1 MLRERKRDAYIVD
14 AMLKQRMWAQDQYD
28 SSAETE
34 PAVSPPP
41 SPMREDSDDDK
52 MDEVPLSPAEGIALR
67 ESLAL
72 YDYRVK
78 KGPPESIADF
88 ILEMLVART
97 AFLHKRG
104 QVSQPL
110 LDSVVLAVNK
120 LRLDPEFLPSM
131 TPEQR
136 DALLRADVT
145 FRPGTF
151 EKDHGLGKITTGAVA
166 TGVAY
171 EDKQYG
177 LYIANLPRMPY
188 LDPNNDILPN
198 HWIDAPN
205 TLPGEYMI
213 WYARFLYN
221 SVDKRDVGAGLA
233 CAAGLAAGLPGMAT
247 AGAGAILRIVLG
259 RGGGHSKTA
268 LVTSGSSG
276 VAMVTSFGMA
286 RKMALKKL
294 KKSFAS
300 QDEIVNALYDII
312 TTRLRSVTRAK
323 NMLASKVLDWN
334 NSGAF
339 NLYLSMVESAGFL
352 GVGTHWITFLLMKK
366 WFYSTH
372 RLENFLSFNTKED
385 ARHWVA
391 DLTLRIN
398 QLYSRATAI
407 RYAGNLERCR
417 RLLLDIER
425 ARRTINDSHA
435 PPGQGR
441 TLAKQAEDVSNFIKK
456 MRKFERFYKR
466 FARAQG
472 AYPQHMRFEPQNRP
486 EDYMINHLGEY
497 VGDGWHLSDEDPNN
511 GDNHNEYGPYD
522 DRAVAIAGRAAQG
535 GPPPP
540 PPPPPFPGAPGDG
553 GGGNDGGGG
562 GPPPP
567 DEGGDDDADNFLGL
581 PDDDPDDDPPDD
593 PPGPPGPPGPSE
605 AQPERGFP
613 GSQRPDETVEE
624 WGARM
629 EAWLDD
635 EYPDEDKD
643 EEEEAPLSGRRRRKS
658 PVHKN
663 QKKGNGRGKKKAP
676 PLVVDASAAGRGGSV
691 VDAIF
696 ARLKL

>member
-1 MLRERKRDAYIVD
+1 
-14 AMLKQRMWAQDQYD
+14 
-28 SSAETE
+28 
-34 PAVSPPP
+34 
-41 SPMREDSDDDK
+41 
-52 MDEVPLSPAEGIALR
+52 
-67 ESLAL
+67 
-72 YDYRVK
+72 
-78 KGPPESIADF
+78 
-88 ILEMLVART
+88 
-97 AFLHKRG
+97 
-104 QVSQPL
+104 
-110 LDSVVLAVNK
+110 
-120 LRLDPEFLPSM
+120 
-131 TPEQR
+131 
-136 DALLRADVT
+136 
-145 FRPGTF
+145 
-151 EKDHGLGKITTGAVA
+151 
-166 TGVAY
+166 
-171 EDKQYG
+171 
-177 LYIANLPRMPY
+177 
-188 LDPNNDILPN
+188 
-198 HWIDAPN
+198 
-205 TLPGEYMI
+205 
-213 WYARFLYN
+213 
-221 SVDKRDVGAGLA
+221 
-233 CAAGLAAGLPGMAT
+233 
-247 AGAGAILRIVLG
+247 
-259 RGGGHSKTA
+259 
-268 LVTSGSSG
+268 
-276 VAMVTSFGMA
+276 
-286 RKMALKKL
+286 
-294 KKSFAS
+294 
-300 QDEIVNALYDII
+300 
-312 TTRLRSVTRAK
+312 
-323 NMLASKVLDWN
+323 VLDWN

-613 GSQRPDETVEE
+613 GSQRPDETAEE